1 MPGCTFQQRWLFTD
15 QFKSWIQESKS
26 INYATCKFCKKDID
40 LKGMGESALK
50 SHANGKK
57 HQDHAKSNQ
66 NKVCDLKNFF
76 KTKGANATDMQSS
89 SAIPTAPTAAPAPTA
104 STATSSK
111 SRDVSDFVY
120 KEDF

>member
-66 NKVCDLKNFF
+66 NSEK
-76 KTKGANATDMQSS
+76 
-89 SAIPTAPTAAPAPTA
+89 
-104 STATSSK
+104 TSSFITWTGN
-111 SRDVSDFVY
+111 RGAGIFR
-120 KEDF
+120 EQRNQ

>member
-50 SHANGKK
+50 PHANR
-57 HQDHAKSNQ
+57 
-66 NKVCDLKNFF
+66 KN
-76 KTKGANATDMQSS
+76 TKIMQSQ
-89 SAIPTAPTAAPAPTA
+89 IKIKCVILRIF
-104 STATSSK
+104 SK
-111 SRDVSDFVY
+111 QRVPML
-120 KEDF
+120 